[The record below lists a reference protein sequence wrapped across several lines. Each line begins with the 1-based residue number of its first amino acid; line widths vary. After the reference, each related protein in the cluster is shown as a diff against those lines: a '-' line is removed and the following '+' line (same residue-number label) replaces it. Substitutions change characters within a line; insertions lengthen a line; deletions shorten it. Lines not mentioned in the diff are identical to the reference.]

1 MIVLRLIL
9 AGVAAASLTACA
21 AVTPPAPPAPMPS
34 TSVTS
39 TPDAPETSSAP
50 TSVPT
55 GADGD
60 GDPAA
65 AVQSYGAGSKQ
76 CAAASTLLK
85 NATTFAVKASL
96 GSATQAD
103 FEKAYTGAAANDLP
117 VDGLPAFAD
126 LKTASLT
133 VVGLS
138 KDKAE
143 EHLSQFALALGN
155 FTRVAQKICS

>member
-21 AVTPPAPPAPMPS
+21 AVTPLAPPAPMPS

-39 TPDAPETSSAP
+39 TPDAPETSSDP
-50 TSVPT
+50 TSVST
-55 GADGD
+55 GGD
-60 GDPAA
+60 LDPAA

-76 CAAASTLLK
+76 CTAASTLLK

-96 GSATQAD
+96 GSATQDD
-103 FEKAYTGAAANDLP
+103 FEKAYTGTAANDLP

-138 KDKAE
+138 KDKAQ

>member
-21 AVTPPAPPAPMPS
+21 AVTPPAPPAPIPS
-34 TSVTS
+34 ASGTAA
-39 TPDAPETSSAP
+39 PDAPETSSAP
-50 TSVPT
+50 TTVPA
-55 GADGD
+55 GGD

-76 CAAASTLLK
+76 CTAASTLLK